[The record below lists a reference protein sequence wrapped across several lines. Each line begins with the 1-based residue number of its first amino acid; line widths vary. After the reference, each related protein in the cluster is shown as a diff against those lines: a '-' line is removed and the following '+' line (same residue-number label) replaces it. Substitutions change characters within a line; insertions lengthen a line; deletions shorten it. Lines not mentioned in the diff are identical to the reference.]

1 MNPISNHQWTQDQG
15 SQTRDP
21 ETNTRTPFQASATY
35 DVSLALQIAHILKVS
50 FAKMSGSLPDTV
62 KNDFGKNFQ
71 RSSASLIVF
80 LEASEGF

>member
-1 MNPISNHQWTQDQG
+1 MNPISNHQWTQDQE
-15 SQTRDP
+15 SQIRDP
-21 ETNTRTPFQASATY
+21 ETNTRTPLQASASC

-50 FAKMSGSLPDTV
+50 FAKMSGSLPDPV
-62 KNDFGKNFQ
+62 KNYFGENFQ